1 MKFSH
6 TSNFCAELVHGQ
18 LVAQKYLFFMQLNT
32 GAVTENPEFYFNLRK
47 KKLLFTFA
55 KKMLSLKGKNSGA
68 MSWLSA
74 AQQRK

>member
-1 MKFSH
+1 MNDTYYQGVFEPSFTKKMGKNVQVLK
-6 TSNFCAELVHGQ
+6 TLALGRLQKILNFISISG
-18 LVAQKYLFFMQLNT
+18 
-32 GAVTENPEFYFNLRK
+32 